1 MCINVSAQ
9 IKQIYLRKTRTLD
22 TRQNRPLIR
31 GNATKQLWQQWSESL
46 HNNALPSNP
55 QQRCQSR
62 IHPKIR
68 KIERKIYNLSADICF
83 NQTCLRNNTDPNL
96 ATIKISNVSPVCKLT
111 QHKTSVTKIRDGIKI
126 PWLKISSDH
135 EPQDGLGAK
144 TRRLIA
150 IFKVT
155 WTWTALKGYAG
166 REFYFFCTTQKKCE
180 S

>member
-1 MCINVSAQ
+1 M
-9 IKQIYLRKTRTLD
+9 LRLNKYIWGKPGHWTQDRTARSSEEMPQSSCD
-22 TRQNRPLIR
+22 SSGQNLYTIMPCLQTL
-31 GNATKQLWQQWSESL
+31 NKDA
-46 HNNALPSNP
+46 
-55 QQRCQSR
+55 SR
-62 IHPKIR
+62 AFIQKYA
-68 KIERKIYNLSADICF
+68 KLKRKIYNLSADICF